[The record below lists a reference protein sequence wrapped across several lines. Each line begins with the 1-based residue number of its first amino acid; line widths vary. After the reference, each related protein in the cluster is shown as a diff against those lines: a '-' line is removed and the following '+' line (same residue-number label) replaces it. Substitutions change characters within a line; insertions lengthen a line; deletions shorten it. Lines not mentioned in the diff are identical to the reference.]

1 MTNFPLFSYESDR
14 PNHEYCKYEKTHEYW
29 ILLLVGFFS
38 FFSVFHCFAID
49 FNSNQTIT
57 SVLVLLL
64 SSYFGYTVGFEVASS
79 QADAT

>member
-1 MTNFPLFSYESDR
+1 MTNFPLFSYELDR

-38 FFSVFHCFAID
+38 FFSVFYCFAID

>member
-1 MTNFPLFSYESDR
+1 MTNFPLFSYELDR
-14 PNHEYCKYEKTHEYW
+14 PNYEYCKYEKTHEYG

-38 FFSVFHCFAID
+38 FFSAFHCFAID

-64 SSYFGYTVGFEVASS
+64 NSYFGYTVGFDVASS